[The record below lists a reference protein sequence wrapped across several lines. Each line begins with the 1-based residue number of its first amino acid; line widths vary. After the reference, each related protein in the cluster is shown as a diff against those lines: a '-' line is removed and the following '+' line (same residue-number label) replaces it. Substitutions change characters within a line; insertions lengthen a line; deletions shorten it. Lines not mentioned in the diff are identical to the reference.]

1 MKQKNDESYIAVPAI
16 CLVVNGFTADC
27 VCVLPAVRVCVCCTG
42 LGIWPAAVLLSRWLV
57 EKQDLLRGKV
67 VVELGAGCGLPAL
80 AAGNHIHI
88 VLVLTSP
95 NTRLRILSIC

>member
-1 MKQKNDESYIAVPAI
+1 VKQKKSESYIAVPAI
-16 CLVVNGFTADC
+16 CLVVNGLTADC
-27 VCVLPAVRVCVCCTG
+27 VCVCVLPAVCVCCTG

-80 AAGNHIHI
+80 AAGKHIHI
-88 VLVLTSP
+88 V
-95 NTRLRILSIC
+95 